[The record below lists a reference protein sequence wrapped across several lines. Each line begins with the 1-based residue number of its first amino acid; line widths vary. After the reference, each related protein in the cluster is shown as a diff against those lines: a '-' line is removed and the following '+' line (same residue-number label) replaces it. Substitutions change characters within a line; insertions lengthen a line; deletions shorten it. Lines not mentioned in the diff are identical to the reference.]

1 MKAVKGNKVYTIDE
15 SEKARY
21 IAMGYDI
28 TDGKEVIAYGKGK
41 TVAYDK
47 YVAAVKEKEILK
59 EKLEAENEALKVELE
74 ALKQKVSSA
83 DEVDKKA
90 TANADKTEKKTT
102 NKSAKE

>member
-1 MKAVKGNKVYTIDE
+1 MKAVKGNKVYTIGE

-28 TDGKEVIAYGKGK
+28 TDGNEVIAYGKGK

-47 YVAAVKEKEILK
+47 YVAVIK
-59 EKLEAENEALKVELE
+59 ENEALKAELE
-74 ALKQKVSSA
+74 ALKQETSSV

-90 TANADKTEKKTT
+90 TSNADKTEKKTT